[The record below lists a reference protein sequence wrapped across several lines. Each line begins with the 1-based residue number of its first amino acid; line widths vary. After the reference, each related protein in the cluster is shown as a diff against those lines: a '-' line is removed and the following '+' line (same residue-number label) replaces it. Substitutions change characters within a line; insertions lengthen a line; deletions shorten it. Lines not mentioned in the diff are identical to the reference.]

1 MPYTG
6 GENPKVGDTVK
17 HRSEQVGT
25 VFELDLPADKT
36 AKYDSLEDEKIKV
49 KFVTVLQRPLWP
61 ANFDSRK
68 EPLGEIMRITVSH
81 NRSKEEVIQSVD
93 KSFNDLFRGIGGIP
107 VKLEQEHKNWQ
118 GSTLTFALTAK
129 MGLLSTPI
137 KGTVEVT
144 DRDITIDADL
154 GILERMI
161 PVKKA
166 QELVTQHVHGLL
178 K

>member
-1 MPYTG
+1 
-6 GENPKVGDTVK
+6 
-17 HRSEQVGT
+17 
-25 VFELDLPADKT
+25 
-36 AKYDSLEDEKIKV
+36 
-49 KFVTVLQRPLWP
+49 
-61 ANFDSRK
+61 
-68 EPLGEIMRITVSH
+68 MRITISH
-81 NRSKEEVIQSVD
+81 YRSKEEIIQSVD
-93 KSFNDLFRGIGGIP
+93 RSFNDLFQGIGAIP
-107 VKLEQEHKNWQ
+107 VRLTQEHKSWQ

-161 PVKKA
+161 PAKKA
-166 QELVTQHVHGLL
+166 QEVITQHMRGLL